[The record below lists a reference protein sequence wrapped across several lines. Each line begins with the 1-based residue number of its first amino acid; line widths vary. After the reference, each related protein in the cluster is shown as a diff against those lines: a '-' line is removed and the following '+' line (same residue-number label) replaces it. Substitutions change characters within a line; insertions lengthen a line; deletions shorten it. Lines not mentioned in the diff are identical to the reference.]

1 MNFYP
6 LINRKK
12 VHIKNFPDESIVYI
26 DELNIK
32 KINLNKS
39 AKFIFD
45 KCDGKNSV
53 QDIISLYEHTY
64 RIKDNS
70 HLIAKK
76 DVYDVLVKL
85 DSFGIIAW
93 RNRKNPFIKS
103 RKIKNLEIFKVGL
116 NNKYL
121 IKSNFK
127 NLMFSA
133 GIDKNTIYNTQLI
146 ITGINSGL
154 MNIYFIKKD
163 GRDCACILINMAE
176 SCLVWHVMAILYND
190 NFNMREDSL
199 NIFENIIS
207 DLEENVYKRTA
218 QFGFYINV
226 QNVSINNCELL
237 GFKKQ
242 GCLKYESD
250 TEIFSMWYIKG

>member
-1 MNFYP
+1 MDFYP

-26 DELNIK
+26 DELNLK

-53 QDIISLYEHTY
+53 QNIISLYEHTY

-70 HLIAKK
+70 YLIAKK
-76 DVYDVLVKL
+76 DVYDVLIKL

-116 NNKYL
+116 NNKCL

-133 GIDKNTIYNTQLI
+133 GISKDIIYNTQLI

-154 MNIYFIKKD
+154 MNIYFIKK
-163 GRDCACILINMAE
+163 MAE
-176 SCLVWHVMAILYND
+176 SVRV
-190 NFNMREDSL
+190 F
-199 NIFENIIS
+199 
-207 DLEENVYKRTA
+207 
-218 QFGFYINV
+218 
-226 QNVSINNCELL
+226 
-237 GFKKQ
+237 
-242 GCLKYESD
+242 
-250 TEIFSMWYIKG
+250 

>member
-1 MNFYP
+1 
-6 LINRKK
+6 
-12 VHIKNFPDESIVYI
+12 
-26 DELNIK
+26 
-32 KINLNKS
+32 
-39 AKFIFD
+39 
-45 KCDGKNSV
+45 
-53 QDIISLYEHTY
+53 
-64 RIKDNS
+64 
-70 HLIAKK
+70 
-76 DVYDVLVKL
+76 
-85 DSFGIIAW
+85 
-93 RNRKNPFIKS
+93 
-103 RKIKNLEIFKVGL
+103 
-116 NNKYL
+116 
-121 IKSNFK
+121 
-127 NLMFSA
+127 MFSA